1 MSKFPLRD
9 LIIILLIAA
18 IGRALLLASG
28 AVSFHSDEAVVAL
41 MARHIN
47 QGARPVFFYGQAYMG
62 SLDAWLV
69 AIGFRLFG
77 ESVMSI
83 RIMQAVLYLL
93 IVATSYLVGWQFSGR
108 RIIAAVT
115 AFAFALP
122 SALVATYTTATLGGY
137 NEVLLF
143 GNLILIAGRRVL
155 YGSDPLIPNPSPPNS
170 REKGEKRTSDSPSM
184 DSERGSGGEVKNYL
198 GWWAL
203 IGIAA
208 GLGWWANGLIVMY
221 VLPVGLLGLWE
232 LIRRIRQRVPLVPYL
247 TGIAVAG
254 VCFFIG
260 SAPWWAYNFQH
271 DFAALNFY
279 ITGAAS
285 GKADANA
292 PKSSIGD
299 HALGMLLFGIPTVFG
314 MRFSWL
320 SSYFLAP
327 VGLVVIAIYAMA
339 IYRMVRVDSL
349 RPGARG
355 MVLLMMALFCVI
367 FIASPFGADPTGRYF
382 LPLVLPLG
390 VTLGTLLDSIAT
402 GGAPVWVRRL
412 APLVIGALA
421 IGYPLVGQ
429 ISAIQGEYGLTTQFD
444 LLTHIPH
451 DHDAEVIE
459 FLEAND
465 LRHGHTNYWVAYRL
479 AFLSGETLQYNAS
492 LPYKEDLSYNAAD
505 QRYKPYTEATQ
516 AAERIAY
523 ITTKLPELD
532 ARLQAEW
539 QGIEYETTQIGE
551 YRIYYNFSSPPALPS
566 FD

>member
-1 MSKFPLRD
+1 MPKFPLKD
-9 LIIILLIAA
+9 LLIILVIAA
-18 IGRALLLASG
+18 IGRVLLLASG

-47 QGARPVFFYGQAYMG
+47 EGARPVFFYGQVYMG

-83 RIMQAVLYLL
+83 RIVQAGLYLL
-93 IVATSYLVGWQFSGR
+93 IVASSYLVGWQFSGK

-115 AFAFALP
+115 ALTSALP

-137 NEVLLF
+137 NEVLLL
-143 GNLILIAGRRVL
+143 GNLILIAGWRVL
-155 YGSDPLIPNPSPPNS
+155 YASAGTRDF
-170 REKGEKRTSDSPSM
+170 
-184 DSERGSGGEVKNYL
+184 

-208 GLGWWANGLIVMY
+208 GLGWWANGLIVTY

-232 LIRRIRQRVPLVPYL
+232 LLRRIRQRDSLVPYL
-247 TGIAVAG
+247 TGIGVAG

-285 GKADANA
+285 GQADANA
-292 PKSSIGD
+292 PKSGIGD

-327 VGLVVIAIYAMA
+327 VGLVVIAIYALA

-349 RPGARG
+349 RPGARR
-355 MVLLMMALFCVI
+355 MVLLMMALFCLIFVI
-367 FIASPFGADPTGRYF
+367 SPFGADPTGRYF

-390 VTLGTLLDSIAT
+390 ITLGTLLDSIA
-402 GGAPVWVRRL
+402 GGVAPLWVRRL
-412 APLVIGALA
+412 APLAIGALA
-421 IGYPLVGQ
+421 LGYPLFGQ
-429 ISAIQGEYGLTTQFD
+429 ISAIRGEYGLTTQFD
-444 LLTHIPH
+444 LLTHIPN
-451 DHDAEVIE
+451 DHDTEVIE

-465 LRHGHTNYWVAYRL
+465 LRHGQTNYWVAYRL
-479 AFLSGETLQYNAS
+479 AFLSDEALQYNAS

-532 ARLQAEW
+532 AYLQAKW
-539 QGIEYETTQIGE
+539 QGIDYQTEQIGE

-566 FD
+566 FDKP